1 MVDWQITAAT
11 FRCATVDD
19 EVTLL
24 VYKDWSIKCTGFMNA
39 GKRKTAKNRKTPC
52 MGTECQLAID
62 YRKKLQAEEATAAPA
77 K

>member
-11 FRCATVDD
+11 FRCETVDD

-39 GKRKTAKNRKTPC
+39 KKRKTTKNGKTSC
-52 MGTECQLAID
+52 MGTECQLAIE
-62 YRKKLQAEEATAAPA
+62 YRKKLQAEEATPAPP

>member
-24 VYKDWSIKCTGFMNA
+24 VYKDWSIKCTGFMNS
-39 GKRKTAKNRKTPC
+39 GKRKTAKHGKTPC
-52 MGTECQLAID
+52 MGTECQLAIE
-62 YRKKLQAEEATAAPA
+62 YRNKLQAEEATTAHP